1 MPETQM
7 NLEKAPVVEGSAA
20 GNRQFAGTA
29 EAGAEGTRPAGRAS
43 RMRAAEVA
51 AAGREPVPVAVS
63 RGLALGVLLCGGLL
77 GGIWSLG
84 LLMWRLGRLLG
95 IWRLRGL
102 KLWLLSLRLL
112 LI

>member
-1 MPETQM
+1 M
-7 NLEKAPVVEGSAA
+7 
-20 GNRQFAGTA
+20 
-29 EAGAEGTRPAGRAS
+29 
-43 RMRAAEVA
+43 
-51 AAGREPVPVAVS
+51 
-63 RGLALGVLLCGGLL
+63 CGGLL